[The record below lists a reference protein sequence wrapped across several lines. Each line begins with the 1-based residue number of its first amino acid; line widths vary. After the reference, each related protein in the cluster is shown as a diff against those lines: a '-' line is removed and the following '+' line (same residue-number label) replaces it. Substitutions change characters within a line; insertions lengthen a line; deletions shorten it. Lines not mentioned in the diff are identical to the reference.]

1 MADETVVTAKPWY
14 ASKVV
19 WFNALSIAIF
29 FLVSDEIKALVPG
42 NFEKVYL
49 SIVGLVNLGLR
60 FLTTGP
66 VVGSSKEANR
76 VNRLIAPIVILM
88 MTMTGFGACAM
99 RGKPVQRVIATYG
112 IQVND
117 GLRSVGE
124 TAKELH
130 GSKVITNEQYR
141 EFLKRL
147 DAVFVQ
153 SGRLADALAAYDL
166 AAGPTTA
173 SQVKAALD
181 SLAVLVPAIGT
192 GLGGGPGVQKLVEL
206 VANVNKLLIT
216 ISSGLAPSARMEL
229 ENLYKLHDFNNVFE
243 FKKTLGAN

>member
-1 MADETVVTAKPWY
+1 MADEMTVSAKPWY

-19 WFNALSIAIF
+19 WFNALSTALF
-29 FLVSDEIKALVPG
+29 FLASDEIQRLVPNG
-42 NFEKVYL
+42 GTEAYMSL
-49 SIVGLVNLGLR
+49 VGLVNLGLR
-60 FLTTGP
+60 FLTSGP
-66 VVGSSKEANR
+66 VTGNARKAIEI
-76 VNRLIAPIVILM
+76 NRLIAPMVIVVM
-88 MTMTGFGACAM
+88 AMTGLGACSM

-124 TAKELH
+124 TAKQLH

-141 EFLKRL
+141 DFLKGL
-147 DAVFVQ
+147 DAAFVQ
-153 SGRLADALAAYDL
+153 SSRLADALAAYDL

-192 GLGGGPGVQKLVEL
+192 GLGGGPGVQKIVEL
-206 VANVNKLLIT
+206 VGNVNKLLLT
-216 ISSGLAPSARMEL
+216 ISSGLAPSARLSPDKFHGLVKFNEAL
-229 ENLYKLHDFNNVFE
+229 E
-243 FKKTLGAN
+243 AN